1 MHTIWPELI
10 FFFIHGFG
18 WVAGAVVG
26 ALPTTADLVSHLK
39 GPAGSEERVNGP
51 VTFVGSRH
59 ESDQLP
65 QPYSMV
71 NVRSYLPSALV
82 MRILGAGRVLPATV
96 ISRKSPLCDW
106 ICW

>member
-1 MHTIWPELI
+1 MHTIWPELM

-26 ALPTTADLVSHLK
+26 VWPTTADFFSHWK

-65 QPYSMV
+65 QPYSIAKV
-71 NVRSYLPSALV
+71 LSYFPSALV
-82 MRILGAGRVLPATV
+82 MRIFGAGRVLPATV
-96 ISRKSPLCDW
+96 ISRKSPLCERMYW
-106 ICW
+106 